1 MTPSKGTLIGFA
13 ASLLVHAA
21 VVAPFSATWPKAD
34 RAENEAVMIS
44 YVIYPKMTAS
54 VQPPPAPKSAVSAL
68 IRGTP
73 VVPTKV
79 RQIQYARPAK
89 PKPAVRK
96 SEELLVDPQNG
107 KIFLGYFEKIKR
119 RIHETVQKKYAH
131 ENPGQGVVSLIF
143 ILRADGGLEHA
154 AVVPRESN
162 ASPVVQNFVVECIK
176 ESTPFVPFPT
186 ELGLQKISFS
196 VTVLFDTVQ

>member
-1 MTPSKGTLIGFA
+1 MTPSKGLLIALA

-21 VVAPFSATWPKAD
+21 VVAPFSARWPKAN

-44 YVIYPKMTAS
+44 YVIYPKTTAF
-54 VQPPPAPKSAVSAL
+54 VQPKPASKPAVSAP
-68 IRGTP
+68 IKGIAVATP
-73 VVPTKV
+73 KV
-79 RQIQYARPAK
+79 RQIQYARPER
-89 PKPAVRK
+89 PKPAVRN

-119 RIHETVQKKYAH
+119 RIHETVQKKYSH
-131 ENPGQGVVSLIF
+131 ENPGEGTVSLIF
-143 ILRADGGLEHA
+143 ILRADGGLEHV

-162 ASPVVQNFVVECIK
+162 ATPAVENFAVECIK
-176 ESTPFVPFPT
+176 ESIPFAPFPK

>member
-21 VVAPFSATWPKAD
+21 VVAPFSAHWPKAN

-44 YVIYPKMTAS
+44 YVIYPKTTAP
-54 VQPPPAPKSAVSAL
+54 VQPKPVSKPAVSAPMKG
-68 IRGTP
+68 IAVATP
-73 VVPTKV
+73 EV
-79 RQIQYARPAK
+79 RQIQYARPVK
-89 PKPAVRK
+89 PKPAVRN

-131 ENPGQGVVSLIF
+131 ENPGEGVVSLIF
-143 ILRADGGLEHA
+143 ILRADGGLENVA
-154 AVVPRESN
+154 IIPKESN
-162 ASPVVQNFVVECIK
+162 ASQVVQNFVVECIK
-176 ESTPFVPFPT
+176 ESPPFAPFPM
-186 ELGLQKISFS
+186 ELGLQRISFS